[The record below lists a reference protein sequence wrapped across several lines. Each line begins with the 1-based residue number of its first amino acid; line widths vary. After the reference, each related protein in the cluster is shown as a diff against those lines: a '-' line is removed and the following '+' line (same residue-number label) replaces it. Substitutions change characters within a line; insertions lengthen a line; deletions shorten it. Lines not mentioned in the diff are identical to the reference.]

1 MATEFLMQQN
11 LAANSFNDLMTDADT
26 GESQL
31 RFINRP
37 SRITLAIVASAVGV
51 VFEVQAGARTVVPR
65 STLEAGGTTGVF
77 PNLSEKAFQ
86 FLAAAGEKL
95 RIALTE
101 TAGVA
106 TTDVMATLDVSPLI

>member
-1 MATEFLMQQN
+1 MATEFLMQSN

-31 RFINRP
+31 RFITRP
-37 SRITLAIVASAVGV
+37 SRITVAIVASAVGV
-51 VFEVQAGARTVVPR
+51 VLDIQAGGRTVVPR

-77 PNLSEKAFQ
+77 PNIQQKAFS
-86 FLAAAGEKL
+86 FLAAGGEKL

-101 TAGVA
+101 IAGTA
-106 TTDVMATLDVSPLI
+106 TTDVMATVDVTPIA